1 MVEEY
6 QLPITQNMARRE
18 QLGEQLHQDEY
29 AELDLTCHT
38 ENDCM

>member
-18 QLGEQLHQDEY
+18 QLREQLHQDNY